1 MSAGDSTDCD
11 PHLIQHFKTPNVAL
25 GAYAP
30 SSIEDIRGGWKFSKC
45 AGVKYYFW

>member
-25 GAYAP
+25 GVGI
-30 SSIEDIRGGWKFSKC
+30 SSKRISLGSGSFAAS
-45 AGVKYYFW
+45 GP

>member
-1 MSAGDSTDCD
+1 MPAADSAGFRAHS
-11 PHLIQHFKTPNVAL
+11 IQHFKTPNVAL